1 MISSVIIFTIFIVV
15 GFLTIPKIT
24 IQRLGKVGMIVLP
37 IALLGIAS
45 IAVYGFNF
53 IQIQLEPKYHGESS
67 SFTNSWR
74 TQDSLGEILPSGF
87 QIETVMPGKEFSSPT
102 SITLGDNGEVYL
114 ATAKGI
120 FLLDQDLKRF
130 TIFDSYEHQEYI
142 LGMAFN
148 QGSLYV
154 AQEGSI
160 IRLQDTDGDNRK
172 DISEEIVSGLP
183 HQEYS
188 NHSNNGITFGPD
200 GLLYL
205 TVGST
210 SDHGPEESPI
220 AGSVMTVN
228 PDGTDL
234 TVYANGFRNPFDL
247 AFCSDGT
254 LFATDNGPDQPRD
267 TLLYRPPDELNL
279 IQKGKNYGYPDY
291 FGYPAPWSDTESPI
305 AIFPMSATAT
315 GIACYEG
322 EMFPEEYKGNLF
334 VTQWGSMVIP
344 EQTGHKLVRIEL
356 QRNGDYTTGIVH
368 DFANFWRPLDV
379 IVYTDGSLLVLDF
392 DSEELYR
399 IKYKVR

>member
-1 MISSVIIFTIFIVV
+1 MYNRQKLGKKGIIALPIIVL
-15 GFLTIPKIT
+15 GAASIT
-24 IQRLGKVGMIVLP
+24 I
-37 IALLGIAS
+37 
-45 IAVYGFNF
+45 YGFSF
-53 IQIQLEPKYHGESS
+53 LQLQVEHKYPGESD
-67 SFTNSWR
+67 SFTSLWR
-74 TQDSLGEILPSGF
+74 TEDPVIKASLTLPSGF
-87 QIETVMPGKEFSSPT
+87 QIETVMAGKEFSSPT
-102 SITLGDNGEVYL
+102 SVTVGDNGEVYL

-120 FLLDQDLKRF
+120 FILDEDLKRM
-130 TIFDSYEHQEYI
+130 TVFDSYEHKEYI

-148 QGSLYV
+148 QGSLYI
-154 AQEGSI
+154 ARQGSI
-160 IRLQDTDGDNRK
+160 IRLQDTDGDNRR

-247 AFCSDGT
+247 SFCSDGR
-254 LFATDNGPDQPRD
+254 LFATDNGPDQPKD

-279 IQKGKNYGYPDY
+279 IQKGKNYGYPNF
-291 FGYPAPWSDTESPI
+291 FGYPAPWSDTEPPVS
-305 AIFPMSATAT
+305 IFPMSATAT
-315 GIACYEG
+315 GITCYEG
-322 EMFPEEYKGNLF
+322 EMFPEEYRGNLF

-356 QRNGDYTTGIVH
+356 QQKGDYLTGTVH
-368 DFANFWRPLDV
+368 DFADLWRPLDV
-379 IVYTDGSLLVLDF
+379 VVYTDGSLLVLDF
-392 DSEELYR
+392 DSAKLYR
-399 IKYKVR
+399 IKYTQR